1 MMTLEDYLRADAER
15 YADKVAVVCGSSTLT
30 YAQLY
35 RMVEERARQLRG
47 QGIAERQGVVMR
59 TTQDVEFLVQYFA
72 VHLIGAVAVPLEKD
86 TPQSRFDEICRQVQG
101 ADIPAGTADIL
112 FTTGTT
118 GQSKG
123 VMISH
128 RTIVCN
134 AENLIGGQLFCHDL
148 VFLICGP
155 LNHIGSLSKIYP
167 VILLGATLYILE
179 GMKDLE
185 AFFRAL
191 DYPCHKMATFMV
203 PASIR
208 ILLQLGA
215 KRLEKYVDK
224 IDFIEAGGAPL
235 PPSDQQA
242 FCKALPKSRLYNTYA
257 STETGIICTYN
268 YNDGRGLSGCLGRP
282 MRHSRVFITPE
293 GRVAC
298 QGPTL
303 MTGYVGD
310 PQKTAEVLHDD
321 TVFTADNGVIN
332 EEGMLFLQG
341 RSDDVINIG
350 GYKVAPSE
358 VEDAA
363 LSYTGIK
370 DCICIGVSHPT
381 FGNALKLL
389 YVPAEGIEVS
399 KRELARHINKSL
411 ESYKVP
417 QLYEQVERVQRTYNG
432 KLDRKYYRNN
442 YSIGK
447 RP

>member
-1 MMTLEDYLRADAER
+1 MNQPPMMTLEDYLRQDAR
-15 YADKVAVVCGSSTLT
+15 DYPDKPAVVCGDETVS
-30 YAQLY
+30 YAELY
-35 RMVEERARQLRG
+35 RRVLLRADELRS
-47 QGIAERQGVVMR
+47 QGIRERQGVVMR

-72 VHLIGAVAVPLEKD
+72 IHMIGAVAVPLEKD
-86 TPQSRFDEICRQVQG
+86 TPQPRFDEICRQVQG

-118 GQSKG
+118 GKSKG

-134 AENLIGGQLFCHDL
+134 GENLISGQLFSHDL

-179 GMKDLE
+179 GMKDME

-191 DYPCHKMATFMV
+191 DYPCSKMATFMV

-208 ILLQLGA
+208 ILLLFGA
-215 KRLEKYVDK
+215 KRLDKYIDK
-224 IDFIEAGGAPL
+224 IDFVEAGGAPL

-242 FCKALPKSRLYNTYA
+242 FCQALPHSRLYNTYA

-268 YNDGRGLSGCLGRP
+268 YNQPHSLAGCLGRP

-310 PQKTAEVLHDD
+310 PELTASVLHDD
-321 TVFTADNGVIN
+321 TVFTADNGEIN
-332 EEGMLFLQG
+332 ADGMLFLMG
-341 RSDDVINIG
+341 RNDDVINIG

-363 LSYTGIK
+363 LSFSGIA
-370 DCICIGVSHPT
+370 DCICVAASHPV
-381 FGNALKLL
+381 FGTALKLL
-389 YVPAEGIEVS
+389 YVPSDGAQLV
-399 KRELARHINKSL
+399 KRDLARHIASHL
-411 ESYKVP
+411 EPYKVP
-417 QLYEQVERVQRTYNG
+417 QLYEQVARVQRTYNG
-432 KLDRKYYRNN
+432 KLDRKYYR
-442 YSIGK
+442 
-447 RP
+447 

>member
-35 RMVEERARQLRG
+35 RMVEERAQQLRA

-179 GMKDLE
+179 GMTDLE

-191 DYPCHKMATFMV
+191 DYPCHKIATFMV

-242 FCKALPKSRLYNTYA
+242 FCKALPRSRLYNTYA

-358 VEDAA
+358 VEDAT

-370 DCICIGVSHPT
+370 DCICIGVSHPM